1 MELFLHNKIS
11 EEQIYDG
18 TYIPSHTTFESDVK
32 QHNPNPQLGLIY
44 EIFETMVKFQ
54 RQDTF

>member
-18 TYIPSHTTFESDVK
+18 TYIPSHTTYQWMLFCLCRLYCFIKMYPVFGILPLS
-32 QHNPNPQLGLIY
+32 Q
-44 EIFETMVKFQ
+44 IFRK
-54 RQDTF
+54 